1 MDIFLAVLGGTL
13 CKLYDDLKDMK
24 LVKSEKL
31 NEILKG
37 SQWMLLTLLS
47 MYDFNF
53 SILVYIINFTNSS
66 LNPEEWSDAYES
78 SLLYL
83 YPILILLSFH
93 TRKYI
98 SIGDSV
104 VFICIVLFMSIETA
118 LVTEESSY
126 TKLLSRSILALIS
139 IIVVS
144 IVSYSTNS
152 FNISLSVIKIVYY
165 LIGYT
170 ITSIFF
176 QAYNLYIIPSSTEVK
191 TPPTEVSRLPPDTL
205 PVLPLSAAQQNLMCF
220 ANKGSSISY
229 PAVPDPIE
237 EENLVLPAEDTPKS
251 STDTIPL
258 E

>member
-176 QAYNLYIIPSSTEVK
+176 QAYNLYIIP
-191 TPPTEVSRLPPDTL
+191 
-205 PVLPLSAAQQNLMCF
+205 
-220 ANKGSSISY
+220 
-229 PAVPDPIE
+229 DPIE

>member
-1 MDIFLAVLGGTL
+1 MDIFLALLGGVS

-24 LVKSEKL
+24 LIKSEKL

-139 IIVVS
+139 IVLVS

-176 QAYNLYIIPSSTEVK
+176 QAYNLY
-191 TPPTEVSRLPPDTL
+191 
-205 PVLPLSAAQQNLMCF
+205 
-220 ANKGSSISY
+220 SIT
-229 PAVPDPIE
+229 DPIE
-237 EENLVLPAEDTPKS
+237 EENLVLPAEHIKDDTPKS
-251 STDTIPL
+251 STDTIPI